1 MDEKWHSER
10 SLRFFGETYSE
21 VHAFLDRYFREFGP
35 SHRQLLHHKKGI
47 ELVVEIFGEDSRKHA
62 EQHIIDDLKMIS
74 TSEIPDDWEWYGKPF
89 LLRLEDYGR
98 FRYVLKKLYPQDLG
112 SNR

>member
-21 VHAFLDRYFREFGP
+21 VHAFLDRFFRQFGP

-47 ELVVEIFGEDSRKHA
+47 ELVVGIFGEDSRKHA

-74 TSEIPDDWEWYGKPF
+74 TSEIPDDWEWYGEPF

-98 FRYVLKKLYPQDLG
+98 FRFELKKLYPQEFE
-112 SNR
+112 